1 MEILLLLVCSVLLV
15 IVMVL
20 GFVAW
25 RWSRRIDD
33 HITQPPPPAA
43 VLQGARSVAKGR
55 VLTIEILNPLELA
68 ASQNW
73 VAGIASSLAPALVT
87 KIVYERAAKQM
98 KEELGKF
105 GVEAIVQIQTGVA
118 PTPSSPPSK
127 QAATKPT
134 TTKPST
140 TKPSSAKP
148 SAPKQSTP
156 KAPAKQ
162 TNPSRTAEQSLSK
175 ARSSAAADEVRTA
188 ARSENS

>member
-1 MEILLLLVCSVLLV
+1 MEILLLLVSSVLLV

-33 HITQPPPPAA
+33 HITQPPPPPA

-68 ASQNW
+68 SSQNW

-87 KIVYERAAKQM
+87 KIVYERAAKMM

-105 GVEAIVQIQTGVA
+105 GVEAVVQIQTGVA
-118 PTPSSPPSK
+118 PSQPAAPQKASAPKSSPS
-127 QAATKPT
+127 
-134 TTKPST
+134 KPST
-140 TKPSSAKP
+140 PKPPAAKSS
-148 SAPKQSTP
+148 T
-156 KAPAKQ
+156 KQ
-162 TNPSRTAEQSLSK
+162 TNPTRVAEQSLAK
-175 ARSSAAADEVRTA
+175 ARSNAAADEARTA
-188 ARSENS
+188 TGTD

>member
-1 MEILLLLVCSVLLV
+1 MEILLLLVSSVLLV
-15 IVMVL
+15 IVIVL

-33 HITQPPPPAA
+33 HITQPPPPVA

-87 KIVYERAAKQM
+87 KIVYERAAKMM

-105 GVEAIVQIQTGVA
+105 GVEAVVQIQTGV
-118 PTPSSPPSK
+118 PPS
-127 QAATKPT
+127 QPAASPKASTSKPSPS
-134 TTKPST
+134 KPST
-140 TKPSSAKP
+140 PKPPTAKSS
-148 SAPKQSTP
+148 T
-156 KAPAKQ
+156 KQ
-162 TNPSRTAEQSLSK
+162 TSASRTGEQSLAK
-175 ARSSAAADEVRTA
+175 ARSSAADDETRTA
-188 ARSENS
+188 ARTD